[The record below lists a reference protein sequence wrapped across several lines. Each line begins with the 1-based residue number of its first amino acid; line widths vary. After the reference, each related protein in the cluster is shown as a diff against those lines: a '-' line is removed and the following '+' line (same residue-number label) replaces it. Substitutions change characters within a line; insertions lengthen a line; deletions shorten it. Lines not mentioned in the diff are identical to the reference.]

1 MGGCVSCGPR
11 VQLGANALAP
21 PHPTPRPPAP
31 TRRSGGYPARPLVRG
46 SALLAVLWLSAALAA
61 IAFSLSSTV
70 RGETERAATN
80 MDGARAYYLASGAIE
95 RASMELLWSAT
106 MPRDRRLIPAGAAHV
121 DYQFPG
127 GVARVEIVPE
137 TSKLNVNFSPPAELY
152 SLGIALGLDPDRAR
166 QIAAAIDEWRSP
178 ALGLTELDAYYLS
191 LTPSFRPPHA
201 SFQEIEEL
209 LLVRGVTPDI
219 YYGTYA
225 PAAESGAEDAP
236 RLMPRAGLA
245 NCLSVFGSRDRVDAN
260 TAPPAVL
267 AAIGLSPDAI
277 AALVAQRNVAPFSPE
292 QLVPLLETLG
302 PSANRLRLGGNTIF
316 TLRAT
321 ARPWLA
327 DGRLSDLRRTL
338 AAQVKYMSTGSE
350 PIQVLRWYDAPWSN

>member
-1 MGGCVSCGPR
+1 
-11 VQLGANALAP
+11 
-21 PHPTPRPPAP
+21 
-31 TRRSGGYPARPLVRG
+31 
-46 SALLAVLWLSAALAA
+46 
-61 IAFSLSSTV
+61 
-70 RGETERAATN
+70 

-106 MPRDRRLIPAGAAHV
+106 MPPDRRLIPQGAAHV

-137 TSKLNVNFSPPAELY
+137 TAKLNVNFSPPAELY
-152 SLGIALGLDPDRAR
+152 RLGVALGLDPDRAR

-178 ALGLTELDAYYLS
+178 ALGLTGLDSYYLS

-225 PAAESGAEDAP
+225 PAAEPGAEDAP
-236 RLMPRAGLA
+236 RLMPRPGLA
-245 NCLSVFGSRDRVDAN
+245 NCLSVFRSRDRVDAN

-267 AAIGLSPDAI
+267 AAVGLSPDAI
-277 AALVAQRNVAPFSPE
+277 AVLVARRNSAPLSPE
-292 QLVPLLETLG
+292 QLQPLLDTLG

-321 ARPWLA
+321 ARPRLA

-338 AAQVKYMSTGSE
+338 AAQVKYMSAGSE
-350 PIQVLRWYDAPWSN
+350 PIQVLRWYDAAWSN

>member
-1 MGGCVSCGPR
+1 M
-11 VQLGANALAP
+11 
-21 PHPTPRPPAP
+21 
-31 TRRSGGYPARPLVRG
+31 
-46 SALLAVLWLSAALAA
+46 
-61 IAFSLSSTV
+61 
-70 RGETERAATN
+70 
-80 MDGARAYYLASGAIE
+80 
-95 RASMELLWSAT
+95 
-106 MPRDRRLIPAGAAHV
+106 
-121 DYQFPG
+121 
-127 GVARVEIVPE
+127 
-137 TSKLNVNFSPPAELY
+137 
-152 SLGIALGLDPDRAR
+152 
-166 QIAAAIDEWRSP
+166 
-178 ALGLTELDAYYLS
+178 
-191 LTPSFRPPHA
+191 
-201 SFQEIEEL
+201 
-209 LLVRGVTPDI
+209 RGVTPDI